1 MKITTIAALI
11 ATCALTS
18 SAAYA
23 NSDVTFIGAVTAQT
37 CEVLPEI
44 DGAVK
49 NTLQLGSV
57 APSEQGTAVPFT
69 LKAASSVG
77 CDALTADMTASI
89 AWTGPFDATGLKA
102 ANGSTAI
109 DSHVLLSTVNA
120 STTPVVAM
128 KEGATTANFVANLA
142 STDGFKYTAVLD
154 AGATPG
160 NFATAAAYTVAY
172 M

>member
-57 APSEQGTAVPFT
+57 APSEQGTPVPFT
-69 LKAASSVG
+69 LKGAGTG
-77 CDALTADMTASI
+77 CDALTAEMTASI

-102 ANGSTAI
+102 ANGSTAT
-109 DSHVLLSTVNA
+109 DSHVLLSTANA
-120 STTPVVAM
+120 STTPIIAM
-128 KEGATTANFVANLA
+128 KEGATTANFAANLA
-142 STDGFKYTAVLD
+142 ITDGFKYTAVLD
-154 AGATPG
+154 AGAIPG